1 MLPGMKKVLFYGDSN
16 TYGYDPAGFMGGRYP
31 RSERWTTILQE
42 SLADTWEIAS
52 DGMPGRALPTTVYEW
67 DYIRSVIRQETP
79 LDVFAVMLGT
89 NDLLGTLRPDAAKTA
104 AKMNDFVSFVRDQ
117 AGENTRFLLIAPP
130 RIALTEQSFSEPYV
144 SGGRDYAVIYRQEG
158 EKLAEYYEEL
168 AGYRQTLFADA
179 SKWELGFAFD
189 GVHLSEQG
197 HARFAAE
204 MAEVLNKIGEE

>member
-1 MLPGMKKVLFYGDSN
+1 MNSSSTYQGDALDIMIYGESHSEAIGVYINGLP
-16 TYGYDPAGFMGGRYP
+16 
-31 RSERWTTILQE
+31 
-42 SLADTWEIAS
+42 S
-52 DGMPGRALPTTVYEW
+52 DVK
-67 DYIRSVIRQETP
+67 
-79 LDVFAVMLGT
+79 
-89 NDLLGTLRPDAAKTA
+89 PDAAKTA

-144 SGGRDYAVIYRQEG
+144 SGGRDYAVIYREEG

-179 SKWELGFAFD
+179 SKWELDFAFD
-189 GVHLSEQG
+189 GVHLSEQS